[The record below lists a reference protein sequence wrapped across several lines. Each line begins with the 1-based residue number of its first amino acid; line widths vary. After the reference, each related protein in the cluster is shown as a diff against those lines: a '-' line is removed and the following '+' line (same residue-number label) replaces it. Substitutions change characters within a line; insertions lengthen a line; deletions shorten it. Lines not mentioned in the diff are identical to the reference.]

1 MGREGDG
8 AEAPAEFR
16 AIGELVAT
24 ARRIAVVSHDRPDG
38 DAIGS
43 CVAFG
48 LILESLGKEVAC
60 FNCDPVPESLR
71 FLPEIERVRM
81 PDSSFRP
88 ELVVALDAAGRDRIG
103 ETAWTACRQARAI
116 VNIDHHVSNTRY
128 GDVVLV
134 DAGAPATGQIVFELS
149 EALGWEIP
157 PPAAAHLYAAISTDT
172 GSFRFPSTTARTYR
186 IAAALV
192 DIGVDVGHLNRMLY
206 ENYPLR
212 RVEAMRELLNGMRTD
227 CADRCASVSLP
238 LETTRRL
245 SLQPGDTEG
254 IVDVIRSIDRVE
266 VAILFEELETGKIRV
281 STRAKEG
288 GMDVGVICAEFGG
301 GGHRLAAGA
310 RLPGPLDAARE
321 EFLTA
326 VARFLGRN

>member
-134 DAGAPATGQIVFELS
+134 DAGAPATGPRTTELRINS
-149 EALGWEIP
+149 TWVSTKLRS
-157 PPAAAHLYAAISTDT
+157 PAARWSKATIGGVSSTRSQEVARYL
-172 GSFRFPSTTARTYR
+172 GSVSKKT
-186 IAAALV
+186 AAAANAAVSRPNGRATFHRLRTAAKTV
-192 DIGVDVGHLNRMLY
+192 CTVIGD
-206 ENYPLR
+206 P
-212 RVEAMRELLNGMRTD
+212 
-227 CADRCASVSLP
+227 VSAWP
-238 LETTRRL
+238 PTTRGL
-245 SLQPGDTEG
+245 
-254 IVDVIRSIDRVE
+254 
-266 VAILFEELETGKIRV
+266 
-281 STRAKEG
+281 
-288 GMDVGVICAEFGG
+288 
-301 GGHRLAAGA
+301 
-310 RLPGPLDAARE
+310 
-321 EFLTA
+321 
-326 VARFLGRN
+326 